1 MGQLAN
7 VNVYPGITLQN
18 MNRMRQISSI
28 TAHELKSMQEDLT
41 FKETEMQKSQ
51 TTAKGLTDGKEY

>member
-1 MGQLAN
+1 
-7 VNVYPGITLQN
+7 N

-28 TAHELKSMQEDLT
+28 TAHELKSMQEDLS

-51 TTAKGLTDGKEY
+51 TTAKGLTDGIKY